1 MDFAGV
7 NYLAVIVA
15 AIAGFAIGALWYSFL
30 FAKMWMDAIGITE
43 AEIRERRSPM
53 PFVVAIVAY
62 VIMAWVLAVLI
73 GSVFADAVTIG
84 DGILA
89 GALSWLGF
97 VVTTT
102 AVNYSFA
109 GRKPSLSA
117 IDCGHWL
124 VVLLVQG
131 AIVAAFG

>member
-30 FAKMWMDAIGITE
+30 FAKLWMEAIGITE
-43 AEIRERRSPM
+43 AEIRERRSAM
-53 PFVVAIVAY
+53 PFVIAIIAY
-62 VIMAWVLAVLI
+62 VIMAWALAVLI
-73 GSVFADAVTIG
+73 GSVFADAVTFG

-89 GALSWLGF
+89 GALAWLGF

-109 GRKPSLSA
+109 GRKPSLTA
-117 IDCGHWL
+117 IDSGHWL
-124 VVLLVQG
+124 VALLVQG

>member
-7 NYLAVIVA
+7 NYLAVFVA

-30 FAKMWMDAIGITE
+30 FARMWMEAIGITE

-53 PFVVAIVAY
+53 PFVVAIIAY

-89 GALSWLGF
+89 GALAWLGF

-109 GRKPSLSA
+109 GRKPSLTA
-117 IDCGHWL
+117 IDGGHWL

>member
-15 AIAGFAIGALWYSFL
+15 AIAGFAVGAVWYTFL
-30 FAKMWMDAIGITE
+30 FSRQWLDAVGITE
-43 AEIRERRSPM
+43 ADIKEGRSAM
-53 PFVVAIVAY
+53 PFVIAIIGHV
-62 VIMAWVLAVLI
+62 VMAWVLAVLI
-73 GSVFADAVTIG
+73 GSLYADAVTLG

-89 GALSWLGF
+89 GALLWLGF

-102 AVNYSFA
+102 AVNYAFP
-109 GRKPSLSA
+109 GRKPSLTA
-117 IDCGHWL
+117 IDSGHWL

-131 AIVAAFG
+131 AIIAAFG